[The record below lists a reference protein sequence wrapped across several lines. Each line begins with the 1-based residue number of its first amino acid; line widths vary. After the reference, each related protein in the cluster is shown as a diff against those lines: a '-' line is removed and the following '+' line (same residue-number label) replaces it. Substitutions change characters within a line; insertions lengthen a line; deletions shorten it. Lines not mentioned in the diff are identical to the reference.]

1 MAMVKLSR
9 PLMVKG
15 NEVIEVELN
24 FENLTGKQLIKAERE
39 VRAKGD
45 QTPSVFLS
53 MNFQAAVA
61 AKLIGVPVDDIED
74 LPATDFRNL
83 VMPVASFLLGAE

>member
-1 MAMVKLSR
+1 MSKIMLSKPIMIKGEEVK
-9 PLMVKG
+9 
-15 NEVIEVELN
+15 EIELD
-24 FENLTGKQLIKAERE
+24 FEKLTGKQLIAAERE

-61 AKLIGVPVDDIED
+61 AKLVGVPVDDIEE
-74 LPATDFRNL
+74 LPAIDFKNL
-83 VMPVASFLLGAE
+83 VLPVANFLLGAE

>member
-1 MAMVKLSR
+1 
-9 PLMVKG
+9 MVKG
-15 NEVIEVELN
+15 NEVTEIELN

-39 VRAKGD
+39 ARANGD

-83 VMPVASFLLGAE
+83 VVPVASFLLGAE

>member
-1 MAMVKLSR
+1 MAVIKLSK

-15 NEVIEVELN
+15 NEVTEIELN

-74 LPATDFRNL
+74 LPATDFRNI
-83 VMPVASFLLGAE
+83 VFQVSNFLLIAE